1 MWLNLF
7 NESLNVEHSLGGIKR
22 TFTEVRHLSYSAL
35 CVKILEIAGSTN
47 ITCVPQITRGE
58 IMSYRSEI
66 EDFAKRFYSEGPGS
80 VGEDL
85 DKGKIV

>member
-1 MWLNLF
+1 
-7 NESLNVEHSLGGIKR
+7 
-22 TFTEVRHLSYSAL
+22 
-35 CVKILEIAGSTN
+35 
-47 ITCVPQITRGE
+47 
-58 IMSYRSEI
+58 MSYRSEI